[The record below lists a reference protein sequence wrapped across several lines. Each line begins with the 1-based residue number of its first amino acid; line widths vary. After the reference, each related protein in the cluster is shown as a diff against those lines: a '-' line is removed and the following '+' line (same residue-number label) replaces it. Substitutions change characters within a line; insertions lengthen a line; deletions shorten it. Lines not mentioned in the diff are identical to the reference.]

1 MSGVPETPPNPP
13 PRPNEPQGPHE
24 PRAPAGRE
32 TNPDA
37 RLWGMLCHLAGLAG
51 LLPVVPAVGI
61 VLGPLVV
68 WLIKKETYPFV
79 DEQGK
84 EALNFQITMLI
95 YLAVG
100 ALFIPLCGI
109 GFVLMAAVGV
119 VDVVMVIIAALK
131 ANEGEH
137 YRYPYPLIFR
147 FIK

>member
-1 MSGVPETPPNPP
+1 MKGVPETP
-13 PRPNEPQGPHE
+13 QSHPHE
-24 PRAPAGRE
+24 PQDTAPVPPAPGPAGPAGKE

-51 LLPVVPAVGI
+51 LLPFGSI
-61 VLGPLVV
+61 IGPLVV
-68 WLIKKETYPFV
+68 WLIKKETHPFV

-84 EALNFQITMLI
+84 ESLNFQITMLI
-95 YLAVG
+95 YAVSA

-109 GFVLMAAVGV
+109 GFVLVSAVGI
-119 VDVVMVIIAALK
+119 VDIVFVIIGALK

-137 YRYPYPLIFR
+137 YRHPYPLIFR